1 LTKTDFLIIIT
12 RMSETSEQNENIYPE
27 LDGAVE
33 RTVETSP
40 VIDESVDIIE
50 HLTELRTLIIRSA
63 AAVGILFCVF
73 CYYSD
78 KIMYLVSFQMKAIL
92 KGEKLV
98 FIAPAE
104 AFFVSLKVSMFA
116 AILAALPY
124 LLYNL
129 WKFVYIAMTRGEKKY
144 FNLILI
150 TSTVSFYCGLLF
162 SIYLAI
168 PVGIGFLIGYSSELF
183 KPMISVNAYY
193 DFLIYT
199 SLVFGIIFELPLL
212 MMFLNKLGIVS
223 KKWLTSNRKYAVLLI
238 FITAGIF
245 SPPDVF
251 SQFLVAIPMLFLYE
265 LGIILIRITG
275 K

>member
-1 LTKTDFLIIIT
+1 MS
-12 RMSETSEQNENIYPE
+12 RMSDNNEQNENIYPE
-27 LDGAVE
+27 LAAGAAE
-33 RTVETSP
+33 EALKTGQSA
-40 VIDESVDIIE
+40 DESMDFIE
-50 HLTELRTLIIRSA
+50 HLTELRTLIIRSVI
-63 AAVGILFCVF
+63 AVGLLFCVF

-78 KIMYLVSFQMKAIL
+78 KIMYLVSFQMKDIL

-98 FIAPAE
+98 FISPGE
-104 AFFVSLKVSMFA
+104 AFFVSLKVSLFA

-124 LLYNL
+124 LLYNV
-129 WKFVYIAMTRGEKKY
+129 WKFVYIAMTPGEKKY
-144 FNLILI
+144 FNLILV
-150 TSTVSFYCGLLF
+150 TSSVSFYCGLLF

-199 SLVFGIIFELPLL
+199 SLVFGIIFEMPLL
-212 MMFLNKLGIVS
+212 MLFLNKLGIVS

-238 FITAGIF
+238 FIVAGIF

>member
-1 LTKTDFLIIIT
+1 
-12 RMSETSEQNENIYPE
+12 MSETSEQNENIYPE

-33 RTVETSP
+33 ITERTDP
-40 VIDESVDIIE
+40 VIDESVDLIE
-50 HLTELRTLIIRSA
+50 HLTELRTLIIRSVI
-63 AAVGILFCVF
+63 AVGVLFCVF

-104 AFFVSLKVSMFA
+104 AFLVSLKVSMFA

-150 TSTVSFYCGLLF
+150 TSTASFYCGLLF

-199 SLVFGIIFELPLL
+199 SLVFGIIFEMPLL
-212 MMFLNKLGIVS
+212 MMFLNKLGIVT

-251 SQFLVAIPMLFLYE
+251 SQFLVAVPMLFLYE